1 MKKWIGMM
9 AVLMVA
15 SAVFASDG
23 WLTDFAKAQ
32 EQARAEKKYLLVDFS
47 GSDWCGWCIKLDK
60 EVFSQAEFQAYAKS
74 NLVMML
80 ADFPSRKKLAPEL
93 AAQNDKLAQQFGV
106 RGYPTVILLSPDGKL
121 AARTGYQA
129 GGPKAYVEHIK
140 ELIEAYEGK

>member
-23 WLTDFAKAQ
+23 WLTDFTKAQAQAKA
-32 EQARAEKKYLLVDFS
+32 ENKYLLIDFS

-74 NLVMML
+74 SLVMML
-80 ADFPSRKKLAPEL
+80 ADFPSRKQLEPSL
-93 AAQNDKLAQQFGV
+93 VAQNQKMAQQFGV
-106 RGYPTVILLSPDGKL
+106 RGYPTVILLSPDGKI
-121 AARTGYQA
+121 AGRTGYQP
-129 GGPKAYVEHIK
+129 GGPKAYVQHVK
-140 ELIEAYEGK
+140 ALIEAYEAK